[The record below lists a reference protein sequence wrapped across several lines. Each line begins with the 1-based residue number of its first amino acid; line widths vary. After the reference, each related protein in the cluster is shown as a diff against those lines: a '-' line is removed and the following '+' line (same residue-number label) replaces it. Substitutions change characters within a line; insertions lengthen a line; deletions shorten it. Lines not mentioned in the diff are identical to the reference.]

1 MRLRTAVVAL
11 AIGLAGC
18 SSPAGSPTAPAQS
31 ELPSASPSASAAV
44 IGQLPDQGEALYPG
58 TYSGR
63 FRPAL
68 TLVVGDGVNLDC
80 APGFRCRAE
89 VNVNDPSW
97 LALDFGHDHGAEM
110 NIFRLD
116 QVYDPQ
122 SPGSLIEA
130 PDDLASL
137 ITALPGFTVVEAP
150 APTTV
155 GGLAA
160 MAFTVQSGDEVV
172 EIGTNDSLGAGL
184 APNAEARYIALK
196 VDGAAVLISMGIDN
210 DNIAR
215 DFDAA
220 VEVLQP
226 VVDSIRWL

>member
-1 MRLRTAVVAL
+1 MLLRAAVVAL

-18 SSPAGSPTAPAQS
+18 GSPHASPSAAGPS
-31 ELPSASPSASAAV
+31 SVASASPSAAAAV
-44 IGQLPDQGEALYPG
+44 TRDLPGEGEALYPG
-58 TYSGR
+58 TYTGR
-63 FRPAL
+63 FQPAL

-89 VNVNDPSW
+89 VNVNDPDW

-110 NIFRLD
+110 NIFSLD
-116 QVYDPQ
+116 QLYDPQ
-122 SPGSLIEA
+122 SPGSLIEP

-160 MAFTVQSGDEVV
+160 TAFTVQSGDDGVQ
-172 EIGTNDSLGAGL
+172 IGTNDSLGAGL
-184 APNAEARYIALK
+184 APNAEVRYIALK
-196 VDGAAVLISMGIDN
+196 VDGRAVLISMGIDN
-210 DNIAR
+210 DNITH
-215 DFDAA
+215 DFGAA
-220 VEVLQP
+220 VDVLQP
-226 VVDSIRWL
+226 VVDSIQWL